1 MTSPTPI
8 LIDTA
13 ILSQIVDAI
22 LDEVDAPRSKKSAC
36 LNRVAARIAGT
47 KHNWG
52 YLTGHDGPITSL
64 GVVTPQSDAASVIA
78 RAHPNSSTDRANRAA
93 AQVAVNALLSS
104 GPLSS
109 ENNPSQIPVSVE
121 DLSEFVLS
129 QVRMDAEVAHF
140 MRRHAE
146 AVQVDLDTGLVPPV
160 SWQKVASLFDLVKT
174 ETGGDEAYRSRLKA
188 HAKSVARDRLGAHAE
203 ALIAVAFP

>member
-13 ILSQIVDAI
+13 ILAQIVDAI

-52 YLTGHDGPITSL
+52 YLTGHDGVITAL
-64 GVVTPQSDAASVIA
+64 GVSTPQGDAESGAKQARSGGNYERAKRVEAQIA
-78 RAHPNSSTDRANRAA
+78 M
-93 AQVAVNALLSS
+93 NARLSS
-104 GPLSS
+104 GPLSP
-109 ENNPSQIPVSVE
+109 EHIPSRIHISVE
-121 DLSEFVLS
+121 DLSEFILC
-129 QVRMDAEVAHF
+129 QVKMDAEVAHF

-146 AVQVDLDTGLVPPV
+146 AVQVDLDTGLVPSV